1 MAKINF
7 DELRELVLFMKEQ
20 DLQEIWIERKDYK
33 VGLVKK
39 REQSAA
45 RRRDDAYASP
55 ASLSGEEEAG
65 DVSVS
70 MPSITAP
77 LVGIFRRSRNPSSPP
92 LVNVGD
98 VIETGQMVGYIEA
111 MKMLNEVK
119 SSSSGKVNTVLVE
132 DGHPV
137 EFGQALFLLEEE

>member
-7 DELRELVLFMKEQ
+7 EELRELVSFMKEQ

-39 REQSAA
+39 KEQERTT
-45 RRRDDAYASP
+45 RRKDDAAS
-55 ASLSGEEEAG
+55 SDIEENLSDAAA
-65 DVSVS
+65 S

-77 LVGIFRRSRNPSSPP
+77 LVGIFRRGRNPSSPP
-92 LVNVGD
+92 LVNAGD
-98 VIETGQMVGYIEA
+98 VIEAGHVVGYIEA

-119 SSSSGKVNTVLVE
+119 STLSGKVNTVLVE

>member
-7 DELRELVLFMKEQ
+7 EELRELVSFMKEQ
-20 DLQEIWIERKDYK
+20 GLHEIWIERKDYK

-39 REQSAA
+39 KEQERSTRRKDDAASSGIEENLSDSAA
-45 RRRDDAYASP
+45 A
-55 ASLSGEEEAG
+55 
-65 DVSVS
+65 S

-77 LVGIFRRSRNPSSPP
+77 LVGIFRSGRNPSSPP
-92 LVNVGD
+92 LVNAGD
-98 VIETGQMVGYIEA
+98 MIKAGHVVGYIEA

-119 SSSSGKVNTVLVE
+119 STLNGKVNTVLVE